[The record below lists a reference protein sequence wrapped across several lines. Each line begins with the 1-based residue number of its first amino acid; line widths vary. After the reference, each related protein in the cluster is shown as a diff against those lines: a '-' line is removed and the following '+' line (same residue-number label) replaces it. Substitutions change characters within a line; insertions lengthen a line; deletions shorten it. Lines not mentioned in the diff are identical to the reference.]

1 MNWLILKQA
10 ILENDMENF
19 ALIVQENAG
28 ILEQRSD
35 ESLDTVLHLATRYG
49 RIELV
54 AEILRLCPFMAC
66 RRGHDKILMML
77 LETDPWVASKLNC
90 QDQSALY
97 LACCYGHLKAASIFL
112 NQPWLQEL
120 DDGDNATFL
129 HVAASEG
136 HIAIVRKILET
147 HPNSGQKLDKNGYS
161 PLHHACSRGHPE
173 ISAMLLRRYPE
184 QAFQFNRTGYAPV
197 HLAAINGSSKVLKE
211 LLSSAPTSFEL
222 LSRKGETV
230 FHLTVKFDRLDAFL
244 YLAQVFEN
252 RSLFYQ
258 PDKNGDTCLH
268 LAIAGGHHKI
278 AEYII
283 KEGGEQINYQ
293 NLRGD
298 TAMDLLELA
307 ENTSSRQNLRDIL
320 EAAGAKRNSELS
332 GSKENVHSQNS
343 ELLTMEEPLDEN
355 NDINFKLRTPSESR
369 TQNNELRS
377 QSPKNIPATYTEVV
391 NPGQMIPRFGEPS
404 DQEIS
409 SRRKKIS
416 RSRMRQ
422 HKHESEKSRK
432 NLIKLYRKQHK
443 RHEIYRE
450 ALHNARETITLVA
463 ILIAT
468 ITYTGGINPPG
479 GVYQDG
485 PLRGTAVAAR
495 RTAFKVFSIC
505 NNVALFASLS
515 IVIVFVSIIPFR
527 RKPLMMMLM
536 VAHKAMWVAVGFM
549 ATAYFASS
557 LVLMPPPHGRRMDW
571 TVVSL
576 LSISAGTLGS
586 VFVALGFMLMRH
598 HWKKLRYRK
607 KITDSTEHGGT
618 AKNAD
623 TEADKN
629 SVEYGPSIN
638 SDMDISIIFGY
649 HAY

>member
-1 MNWLILKQA
+1 MNWIILKQL
-10 ILENDMENF
+10 ILDNDKENF
-19 ALIVQENAG
+19 AAIVQQNAG
-28 ILEQRSD
+28 ILEERSS
-35 ESLDTVLHLATRYG
+35 ESLDTVLHLATQYG

-54 AEILRLCPFMAC
+54 AEILRLCPFMVGAENKKGETPLHEAC
-66 RRGHDKILMML
+66 RLGHDKILMML

-90 QDQSALY
+90 EDQSALY
-97 LACCYGHLKAASIFL
+97 LACCYGHLKAACIFL

-120 DDGDNATFL
+120 DDGENATFL

-136 HIAIVRKILET
+136 HIEWIFSITPCLQQRALRD
-147 HPNSGQKLDKNGYS
+147 NS
-161 PLHHACSRGHPE
+161 HA
-173 ISAMLLRRYPE
+173 LLRLNPE
-184 QAFQFNRTGYAPV
+184 QAFQFNRNGYAPV

-211 LLSSAPTSFEL
+211 LLSAAPTSFEL

-230 FHLTVKFDRLDAFL
+230 FHLTVKFGRFDAFR
-244 YLAQVFEN
+244 YLAQAFEN

-268 LAIAGGHHKI
+268 LAITGGHHKI

-283 KEGGEQINYQ
+283 KEGGEQINYR

-298 TAMDLLELA
+298 TAMDLLEQA
-307 ENTSSRQNLRDIL
+307 ENTSSRQNLRDLL
-320 EAAGAKRNSELS
+320 EAAGAKTNSELS
-332 GSKENVHSQNS
+332 GSTENINIPTT
-343 ELLTMEEPLDEN
+343 ELLILEELLDEN
-355 NDINFKLRTPSESR
+355 TDTNFNLRTQSENR
-369 TQNNELRS
+369 TQTRSNSSSNNELKI
-377 QSPKNIPATYTEVV
+377 QSPKNIPVEVAER
-391 NPGQMIPRFGEPS
+391 IPRFGEPS
-404 DQEIS
+404 DRETS

-416 RSRMRQ
+416 RRQMRQ
-422 HKHESEKSRK
+422 YKHQSEKSRK
-432 NLIKLYRKQHK
+432 NLIRLYHKQHK

-485 PLRGTAVAAR
+485 PLRGTALAAR

-505 NNVALFASLS
+505 NNVALFASLC

-527 RKPLMMMLM
+527 RKPLMLMLM

-549 ATAYFASS
+549 AAAYFASS
-557 LVLMPPPHGRRMDW
+557 LVLMPPPHGQRMDW

-576 LSISAGTLGS
+576 LSISAATLGS
-586 VFVALGFMLMRH
+586 VFVGLGFMLMRH
-598 HWKKLRYRK
+598 HLKKSRYRNK
-607 KITDSTEHGGT
+607 VTDSKEHGET
-618 AKNAD
+618 AKD
-623 TEADKN
+623 TDTDADKN
-629 SVEYGPSIN
+629 SVEFGDSIN
-638 SDMDISIIFGY
+638 SDMDISIVMGY